1 MSDDAKQC
9 PWCERWALKDEACNY
24 IFACG
29 LSVNGFKIGEGCGKP
44 WCWECGKKF
53 CGQYID
59 PNTGAIVNSRTCH
72 DEVCCLSDPD
82 FKKEEFCLG
91 GHNSHCG
98 PRWQSTNSQ
107 PC

>member
-9 PWCERWALKDEACNY
+9 PWCARWCLKDMACNY

-29 LSVNGFKIGEGCGKP
+29 LDAGRGFVVGSGCGRS

-53 CGQYID
+53 CGQYHD
-59 PNTGAIVNSRTCH
+59 PATGRRTETARDNH
-72 DEVCCLSDPD
+72 DAGCCV
-82 FKKEEFCLG
+82 KEAGYKREDYCVG

-98 PRWQSTNSQ
+98 PR
-107 PC
+107 